1 MKGRIEIRSETNKDI
16 PVIAEVTAAAFQ
28 FLEVSNQTEHYI
40 IEALRAARAL
50 SLSLVAEFQG
60 RVIGHIA
67 FSPLRTSDGTPD
79 WYGLGPVSV
88 LPKYQRQGVGKALV
102 QEGLSR
108 LKDLQARGC
117 CLVGHPEYYKKFGF
131 DTLPG
136 LVHEGVPPEVFLALS
151 FDGKIPQG
159 TALFHEGFKAE
170 APLSMLDKLTSLQPS
185 DRSVELY
192 DEWAPVY
199 EEDLVGGYGYE
210 SPWIAAEYFADFCPE
225 ARTRIMDFGCGT
237 GLSGQ
242 ALAARGYAR
251 IDGLD
256 VSEQMLREARQK
268 GVYQNL
274 VRADLTGRTG
284 LADASY
290 EAAICVNAF
299 GNGHLRPEHLG
310 EMIRMVQEGGLL
322 VFFINARPYEDDE
335 YPACF
340 QRLQAAGIWRIEK
353 TACINYM
360 RELDRPGWVVVARRQ
375 AAAL

>member
-1 MKGRIEIRSETNKDI
+1 MIASIEIRSETTKDI

-28 FLEVSNQTEHYI
+28 SLEVSNQTEHYI

-50 SLSLVAEFQG
+50 SLSLVAEFQS

-67 FSPLRTSDGTPD
+67 FSPLRISDGTPD

-88 LPKYQRQGVGKALV
+88 LPKYQRQVVGKALV

-136 LVHEGVPPEVFLALS
+136 LVHEGVPPKVFLALS

-192 DEWAPVY
+192 DEWSPVY

-210 SPWIAAEYFADFCPE
+210 SPWIAAEYFADFLFSSSMP
-225 ARTRIMDFGCGT
+225 ARTKTTSTRPVFSASGLPAYGGSKRQHASTTCG
-237 GLSGQ
+237 
-242 ALAARGYAR
+242 
-251 IDGLD
+251 
-256 VSEQMLREARQK
+256 
-268 GVYQNL
+268 NW
-274 VRADLTGRTG
+274 TGRAG
-284 LADASY
+284 SWLPAGRQLRSDWGMSR
-290 EAAICVNAF
+290 
-299 GNGHLRPEHLG
+299 HLS
-310 EMIRMVQEGGLL
+310 
-322 VFFINARPYEDDE
+322 
-335 YPACF
+335 
-340 QRLQAAGIWRIEK
+340 QRS
-353 TACINYM
+353 T
-360 RELDRPGWVVVARRQ
+360 LDTKR
-375 AAAL
+375 

>member
-1 MKGRIEIRSETNKDI
+1 MIPEIDIRCETNKDI
-16 PVIAEVTAAAFQ
+16 PVIADVTAAAFQ
-28 FLEVSNQTEHYI
+28 SLEISNHTEQYI
-40 IEALRAARAL
+40 IEALRAANAL
-50 SLSLVAEFQG
+50 SVSLLAELEG

-67 FSPLRTSDGTPD
+67 FSPVSISDGTAN

-88 LPKYQRQGVGKALV
+88 LPEYQGQGVGKALV

-108 LKDLQARGC
+108 LRELQARGC
-117 CLVGHPEYYKKFGF
+117 CLVGHPEYYRKFGF

-151 FDGKIPQG
+151 FEGKTPQG
-159 TALFHEGFKAE
+159 SVSFHEGFKAKT
-170 APLSMLDKLTSLQPS
+170 PLGTLDKVAALQPS

-192 DEWAPVY
+192 DEWAPAY
-199 EEDLVGGYGYE
+199 EEELLGGYGYE
-210 SPWIAAEYFADFCPE
+210 SPWIAAEVFADFCPE
-225 ARTRIMDFGCGT
+225 TRTRIMDFGCGT

-242 ALAARGYAR
+242 ALSSRGYAR

-256 VSEQMLREARQK
+256 ISERMLQEAKKK

-274 VRADLTGRTG
+274 VRADLTVRIG

-310 EMIRMVQEGGLL
+310 EMIRTVQEGGPI
-322 VFFINARPYEDDE
+322 VFFINARPYADDD

-340 QRLQAAGIWRIEK
+340 QRLQDAGIWRIEK
-353 TACINYM
+353 TECSNYM

-375 AAAL
+375 AAAV